1 MIMMDVI
8 IENIVRIVA
17 ALLMMLISV
26 GGAYLT
32 SLIAK
37 HEKLKAISEATQ
49 QVIDAAIQTTGELQQ
64 TVVGDLKA
72 ASADGKLSEEEINTL
87 YHDVVVLT
95 LDKLSVPTIN
105 LLNAVGADIE
115 AIIHGATEDWI
126 NAMKPWKTAE

>member
-1 MIMMDVI
+1 MADVI
-8 IENIVRIVA
+8 IENIVKIVA

-32 SLIAK
+32 SLVAK
-37 HEKLKAISEATQ
+37 HEKLKSISEATQ

-126 NAMKPWKTAE
+126 NTMKPWKAE

>member
-1 MIMMDVI
+1 MTDVI

-32 SLIAK
+32 ALIARS
-37 HEKLKAISEATQ
+37 EKLKTIGLATQ
-49 QVIDAAIQTTGELQQ
+49 QVVDAAIQTTGELQQ

-72 ASADGKLSEEEINTL
+72 ASADGKLSKEDIDTL

-95 LDKLSVPTIN
+95 VDKLSTPTIN

-126 NAMKPWKTAE
+126 NTMKPWKAEE

>member
-1 MIMMDVI
+1 MTDVI
-8 IENIVRIVA
+8 IENIVKIVA

-64 TVVGDLKA
+64 TVVNDLKA
-72 ASADGKLSEEEINTL
+72 ASADGKLSNEEINTL

-126 NAMKPWKTAE
+126 NTMKPWKAE

>member
-1 MIMMDVI
+1 MTDVI

-64 TVVGDLKA
+64 TVVNDLKA
-72 ASADGKLSEEEINTL
+72 ASADGKLSNEEINTL

>member
-1 MIMMDVI
+1 MTDVI
-8 IENIVRIVA
+8 IENIVRILA

-32 SLIAK
+32 SLIAN

-72 ASADGKLSEEEINTL
+72 ASADGKLSKEEIDTL

-95 LDKLSVPTIN
+95 LDKLAAPTIN

-126 NAMKPWKTAE
+126 NTMKPWKTAE

>member
-1 MIMMDVI
+1 MLDVI

-64 TVVGDLKA
+64 TVVGDLKQ
-72 ASADGKLSEEEINTL
+72 ASVDGKLSKEEIDTL

-95 LDKLSVPTIN
+95 LDKLSAPTIN

-126 NAMKPWKTAE
+126 NTMKPWKADE

>member
-1 MIMMDVI
+1 MTDVI

-32 SLIAK
+32 SLIARN
-37 HEKLKAISEATQ
+37 EKLKSIGTATQ

-64 TVVGDLKA
+64 TVVNDLKA
-72 ASADGKLSEEEINTL
+72 ASADGKLSEADIQML
-87 YHDVVVLT
+87 YHDVIDLT
-95 LDKLSVPTIN
+95 LDKLSMPTVN
-105 LLNAVGADIE
+105 LLNSVGADIE

-126 NAMKPWKTAE
+126 NTIKAYAPATK

>member
-1 MIMMDVI
+1 MTDVI

-37 HEKLKAISEATQ
+37 HEKLKSISEATQ

-72 ASADGKLSEEEINTL
+72 ASADGKLSNEEINTL

-126 NAMKPWKTAE
+126 DTMKPWKAE

>member
-1 MIMMDVI
+1 MADVI

-37 HEKLKAISEATQ
+37 HEKLKSISEATQ

-126 NAMKPWKTAE
+126 NTMKPWKAE

>member
-1 MIMMDVI
+1 MVDVI
-8 IENIVRIVA
+8 IENIVKIVA

-126 NAMKPWKTAE
+126 NTMKPWKTEE

>member
-1 MIMMDVI
+1 MTDVI

-64 TVVGDLKA
+64 TVVGDLKQ
-72 ASADGKLSEEEINTL
+72 ASVDGKLSKEEIDTL

-95 LDKLSVPTIN
+95 LDKLSAPTID

>member
-1 MIMMDVI
+1 MVDVI
-8 IENIVRIVA
+8 IENIVKIVA

-126 NAMKPWKTAE
+126 NTMKPWKTAE

>member
-1 MIMMDVI
+1 MTDVI

-37 HEKLKAISEATQ
+37 HEKLKSISEATQ

-72 ASADGKLSEEEINTL
+72 ASADGKLSNEEINTL

-105 LLNAVGADIE
+105 LLNAAGADIE

-126 NAMKPWKTAE
+126 NTMKPWKAEE

>member
-1 MIMMDVI
+1 MVDVI
-8 IENIVRIVA
+8 IENIVKIVA

-37 HEKLKAISEATQ
+37 HEKLKSISEATQ
-49 QVIDAAIQTTGELQQ
+49 QVISAAIQTTGELQQ

-126 NAMKPWKTAE
+126 NTMKPWKAEE

>member
-1 MIMMDVI
+1 MTDVI

-64 TVVGDLKA
+64 TVVGDLKQ
-72 ASADGKLSEEEINTL
+72 ASVDGKLSKEEIDTL

-95 LDKLSVPTIN
+95 LDKLSAPTIN

-126 NAMKPWKTAE
+126 NTMKPWKTAE

>member
-1 MIMMDVI
+1 MADVI
-8 IENIVRIVA
+8 IENIVKIVA

-37 HEKLKAISEATQ
+37 HEKLKSISEATQ

-126 NAMKPWKTAE
+126 NTMKPWKAE

>member
-1 MIMMDVI
+1 MTDVI

-72 ASADGKLSEEEINTL
+72 ASADGKLSKEDIDTL

-95 LDKLSVPTIN
+95 LDKLSVPTVN

-126 NAMKPWKTAE
+126 NTMKPWKAEE

>member
-1 MIMMDVI
+1 MTDVI

-49 QVIDAAIQTTGELQQ
+49 QVINAAIQTTGELQQ
-64 TVVGDLKA
+64 TVVGDLKQ
-72 ASADGKLSEEEINTL
+72 ASVDGKLSKEEIDTL

-95 LDKLSVPTIN
+95 LDKLSAPTID

-126 NAMKPWKTAE
+126 NTMKPWKAE

>member
-1 MIMMDVI
+1 MTDVI
-8 IENIVRIVA
+8 IENIVKIVA

-64 TVVGDLKA
+64 TVVNDMKA
-72 ASADGKLSEEEINTL
+72 ASADGKLSNEEINTL

-115 AIIHGATEDWI
+115 AIIHGATEDWV
-126 NAMKPWKTAE
+126 NTMKPWKTAE

>member
-1 MIMMDVI
+1 MTDVI
-8 IENIVRIVA
+8 IENIVRIIA

-32 SLIAK
+32 SLIARN
-37 HEKLKAISEATQ
+37 EKLKSIGTATQ

-126 NAMKPWKTAE
+126 NTMKPWKAEE

>member
-1 MIMMDVI
+1 MVDVI
-8 IENIVRIVA
+8 IENIVKIVA

-37 HEKLKAISEATQ
+37 HEKLKSISEATQ
-49 QVIDAAIQTTGELQQ
+49 QVINAAIQTTGELQQ

-126 NAMKPWKTAE
+126 NTMKPWKTAE

>member
-1 MIMMDVI
+1 MTDVI
-8 IENIVRIVA
+8 IENIVKIVA

-126 NAMKPWKTAE
+126 NTMKPWKTAE

>member
-1 MIMMDVI
+1 MYLDVI
-8 IENIVRIVA
+8 IENVVKIVA

-64 TVVGDLKA
+64 TVVNDLKA
-72 ASADGKLSEEEINTL
+72 ASADGKLSNEEINTL

-105 LLNAVGADIE
+105 LLNAAGADIE

-126 NAMKPWKTAE
+126 NTMKPWKAEE